1 MSEVLNVILQTFLLL
16 TSLIKD
22 GNIYGSKM
30 DTELNSV
37 SESVNS

>member
-22 GNIYGSKM
+22 GNIYGSK
-30 DTELNSV
+30 DGY
-37 SESVNS
+37 